1 MQLIKVT
8 TSKFRNLDCEVNLP
22 YPLAIVLGENNAGK
36 SNLIDAIRILLAP
49 RAGPRFRRWITSDDF
64 AHDGRGI
71 PVTDVF
77 ELEAIFGGLG
87 ENEQAR
93 MVTCLAPSLGDGFGR
108 LRLRAHLRA
117 AGKIDIAWYGGDS
130 LQPEVEA
137 WAREAVTHTY
147 LHPLRDAAADL
158 RPGRDNRL
166 VDLLTALAPEGA
178 PSRGEIEHAAV
189 DANARLSA
197 TAAVIQA
204 KDEVQRRVD
213 AMIGR
218 LFGQQ
223 TGLAFSDPRFD
234 RIVSA
239 LRALVGDLAAL
250 EMSENGLG
258 FNNVL
263 YMATLL
269 AAIRNDAEGG
279 LHVLL
284 VEEPEAHLHPQL
296 QDLLMR
302 YLEREGREGTQVIV
316 TTHSP
321 NFAAAA
327 GVERMSVLARL
338 PGERRIVARAPATFG
353 LSQDA
358 LAHLRRFLDVTKASL
373 LFARAVVLVEGVAE
387 QLLLPAMAE
396 RLGLPLHDAGVTI
409 VNVGGVSFAPFVAL
423 FGTDHLPY
431 RCAVV
436 SDGDP
441 PAAPDEGEL
450 AEGDPLLSATARGLR
465 DSESENVHV
474 FLSRRTLEW
483 DLAAAGNWDVLLD
496 ALRLLK
502 PRVAARLEVE
512 HRESEAEERADALLE
527 AVRDIKGRF
536 AQALTQRLADGAAIT
551 IPEYLEQAIQWV
563 TETPAGLTT

>member
-1 MQLIKVT
+1 MHLTTVT
-8 TSKFRNLDCEVNLP
+8 SSKFRNLDCEVKLP
-22 YPLAIVLGENNAGK
+22 YPLALVVGENNVGK

-49 RAGPRFRRWITSDDF
+49 HAGPRFRRWITPDDF
-64 AHDGRGI
+64 AHDGHGL

-77 ELEAIFGGLG
+77 ELEATFGGLV
-87 ENEQAR
+87 EDEQAR
-93 MVTCLAPSLGDGFGR
+93 MVTCLAPSLGDGFAR
-108 LRLRAHLRA
+108 LRLRANLRPT
-117 AGKIDIAWYGGDS
+117 GRIDLAWYGGDS

-137 WAREAVTHTY
+137 WAREAVTQTY

-178 PSRGEIEHAAV
+178 PAHHEIEQAAV

-197 TAAVIQA
+197 TAAIIQA

-269 AAIRNDAEGG
+269 AAIGNDTKSG

-321 NFAAAA
+321 NFAAGA
-327 GVERMSVLARL
+327 GVERMTVLARL
-338 PGERRIVARAPATFG
+338 PAEGRIVARAPATFG
-353 LSQDA
+353 LSEGA
-358 LAHLRRFLDVTKASL
+358 LAHLRRFLDVTKASI

-396 RLGLPLHDAGVTI
+396 RLNRPLHEAGVAV

-423 FGTDHLPY
+423 FGADHLPY

-441 PAAPDEGEL
+441 PDVADL
-450 AEGDPLLSATARGLR
+450 AEGDALLSATARGLR
-465 DSESENVHV
+465 DSESDNVRV

-483 DLAAAGNWDVLLD
+483 DLAAVGNWDVLLD
-496 ALRLLK
+496 ALSLLK
-502 PRVAARLEVE
+502 PRVAARLEAE
-512 HRESEAEERADALLE
+512 YRGSPAEERAQALLD
-527 AVRDIKGRF
+527 AVQDVKGRF
-536 AQALTQRLADGAAIT
+536 AQALTQRLAEGAAIT

-563 TETPAGLTT
+563 TETPTGVTT